1 MKKILTLCSAL
12 IICLSAWSRS
22 GEKPLRLLYWNIQ
35 NGMWSGQEDNYDAFV
50 GWVKEKKPDICV
62 WCEAQSIYYTGTD
75 RRLPAEERYL
85 VDNWK
90 SLARRYGH
98 KYVYVGAHRDSY
110 PQVITSR
117 YPIENVSRITG
128 SEPDSIV
135 VHGAG
140 WARIKV
146 RGKSLEIV
154 TLHTCPLAYDFRLK
168 KASKAEQEA
177 DAARGGGDLYRRMEL
192 ETICSSTILTD
203 PEASSHYWMMM
214 GDFNSVS
221 RLDNCFYGYPDDD
234 KRFIVHDYILN
245 NTPYRDIVREL
256 HPRSFLASAQSCQRI
271 DFVYVTEALGAKVKE
286 ARIAED
292 RFTTPVRSDE
302 VHSFFRPSDHLPILI
317 DFVL

>member
-135 VHGAG
+135 VHGAS

-292 RFTTPVRSDE
+292 RDRKSV
-302 VHSFFRPSDHLPILI
+302 V
-317 DFVL
+317 